1 MRRLLFIV
9 MIALLLGALL
19 FQGIASTPSY
29 LLVVVGNTS
38 IEMSLWLALG
48 LFFTVALLLGVTL
61 GVTRKGLRATWGQF
75 KRLFSGSS
83 ARAQRQTSRGLIEF
97 IEGNWKLAHKLLIRA
112 APHAPDP
119 LLNYLAAA
127 RSAYELGDE
136 SQATE
141 LLHQAEGAA
150 DNAELAVALTQARMQ
165 LIAKKYE
172 QCCATLQRA
181 RKLAPK
187 HPVVLDLLRQV
198 HVALNDWSELE
209 QLMPL
214 LLRYKIV
221 PSEELQTLQDQLYRQ
236 LLSQAMQP
244 PVGSSTRDDS
254 PAKQEARLKQVW
266 QKLSKAWQQQADLIL
281 CYADLLQ
288 ALGNTRDLEA
298 LLRKALK
305 KNWDNRLV
313 ERYGMI
319 DGGEYARQLLH
330 AEAWLKERPGN
341 AELLLALGRLSL
353 RNELWGKAR
362 DYFQSS
368 LALQGSA
375 HVYAELARLLAHMG
389 DLKKSTE
396 YYQQGLMLAADGLLE
411 LPMPQEHSASA

>member
-1 MRRLLFIV
+1 MRRLMFTV

-48 LFFTVALLLGVTL
+48 IFLSVALTIGVTL
-61 GVTRKGLRATWGQF
+61 GITRKGLRATWGQF

-97 IEGNWKLAHKLLIRA
+97 VEGNWKQAHKLLTRA
-112 APHAPDP
+112 APHASEP

-127 RSAYELGDE
+127 RSAYELGEE
-136 SQATE
+136 SQAAE
-141 LLHQAEGAA
+141 LLHQAEGSA
-150 DNAELAVALTQARMQ
+150 DNADLAVALTQARMQ
-165 LIAKKYE
+165 LFAKKYE

-198 HVALNDWSELE
+198 HVALNDWSELA
-209 QLMPL
+209 QLMPML
-214 LLRYKIV
+214 VRYKIV
-221 PSEELQTLQDQLYRQ
+221 PSEELQVLQAQLYRQ
-236 LLSQAMQP
+236 LLIQAMQP
-244 PVGSSTRDDS
+244 PVGSSSRDDS
-254 PAKQEARLKQVW
+254 PAKQETRIKQVW
-266 QKLSKAWQQQADLIL
+266 QKLAKEWQQQADLIL
-281 CYADLLQ
+281 CYADLLEE
-288 ALGNTRDLEA
+288 LGNTRDLES

-313 ERYGMI
+313 ERYGII
-319 DGGEYARQLLH
+319 DGSEHARQLLH

-375 HVYAELARLLAHMG
+375 HIYAELARLLAHMG
-389 DLKKSTE
+389 DHKKSTE
-396 YYQQGLMLAADGLLE
+396 YFQQGLMLAADDLPK
-411 LPMPQEHSASA
+411 LPMPQEHTAAS